1 MLRYSFEVQYFI
13 ILCDNIGWRLCI
25 KEVKNANKKLIRNYN
40 IISETTLLGKN
51 ADFQLV
57 FVNVTSEIICTAS
70 NHWTASSLSEKM
82 CYWQGQLIYRYI
94 FVVLDFIPK
103 YWWQNP
109 PLPTP
114 PPHIILLNNMVLP
127 VFYLYYIFK
136 ILVHVPKQNLL
147 LS

>member
-25 KEVKNANKKLIRNYN
+25 KEVKNANKKLIGNYN

-82 CYWQGQLIYRYI
+82 CYWQGQYI
-94 FVVLDFIPK
+94 DIFLWFSTSYPNIDDRIPPSK
-103 YWWQNP
+103 
-109 PLPTP
+109 P
-114 PPHIILLNNMVLP
+114 PPPSHMIQLNNMVLP
-127 VFYLYYIFK
+127 VLH
-136 ILVHVPKQNLL
+136 L
-147 LS
+147 